1 MNILSSNNKTGY
13 STNMPI
19 EQTCLK
25 DCPFYVDKSCYG
37 MRKGHPAT
45 WASSVTANDLR
56 LDLYLTDP
64 QSYFDRLRT
73 EIVSRKL
80 THLRV
85 NGIGD
90 LPDIDYAR
98 LMARLARTL
107 PSVKLWIATRKK
119 TICEAI
125 VWPDNVIVRYS
136 DGIQGEHTSEVVLRE
151 DQASCPATRSDSGI
165 HNCSQCGWKCFDKDI
180 PNVSFLK
187 H

>member
-1 MNILSSNNKTGY
+1 MNILSNNSKTGY
-13 STNMPI
+13 STNLPI

-25 DCPFYVDKSCYG
+25 DCPFYMDKSCYG
-37 MRKGHPAT
+37 MRKGRPVT
-45 WASSVTANDLR
+45 WKSTTVVNELR
-56 LDLYLTDP
+56 LDRYLTEP
-64 QSYFDRLRT
+64 QSYFDQLRT

-107 PSVKLWIATRKK
+107 PSVKFWIATRKK
-119 TICEAI
+119 TICEVI

-136 DGIQGEHTSEVVLRE
+136 DGIQGEHTSEVVLRAAE
-151 DQASCPATRSDSGI
+151 ASCPATRKDSGI
-165 HNCSQCGWKCFDKDI
+165 KICEGCGWKCWDKEI
-180 PNVSFLK
+180 KNVSFLK